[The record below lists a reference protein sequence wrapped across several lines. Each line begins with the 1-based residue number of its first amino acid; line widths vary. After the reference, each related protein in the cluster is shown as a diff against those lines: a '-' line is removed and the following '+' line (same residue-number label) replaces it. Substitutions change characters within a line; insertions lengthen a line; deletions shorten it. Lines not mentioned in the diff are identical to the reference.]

1 MKIQVDDNVLVTK
14 GRDRGRKGSVQRI
27 FEDKG
32 RLIVEGVNI
41 VSRHMKPNPQLR
53 QTGIVQKELSIP
65 IANVMLICPLSGE
78 PTRVGMRRLAD
89 GSKAR
94 ICKDCKEVIE

>member
-1 MKIQVDDNVLVTK
+1 MKIRVNDNVLVTK
-14 GRDRGRKGSVQRI
+14 GRDRGRTGRVQRI
-27 FEDKG
+27 FADRG
-32 RLIVEGVNI
+32 RLMVEGVNI

-53 QTGIVQKELSIP
+53 QTGIVQKELSVP
-65 IANVMLICPLSGE
+65 IANVMLICPISNE

-94 ICKDCKEVIE
+94 TCKDCEEVIE

>member
-1 MKIQVDDNVLVTK
+1 MKIRVDDNVLVTK
-14 GRDRGRKGSVQRI
+14 GRDRGRTGRVQRI
-27 FEDKG
+27 FAAKG
-32 RLIVEGVNI
+32 RLMVEGVNI

-53 QTGIVQKELSIP
+53 QTGIVQKELSVP
-65 IANVMLICPLSGE
+65 IENVMLICPISNG

-94 ICKDCKEVIE
+94 ICKDCEEVIE